1 MVPSLKSKPV
11 ERLTQTNTKQK
22 VNIDIWQLDS
32 SQYREIEKISSLEFL
47 HLIKI
52 PRVNMRLISC
62 IKKANH

>member
-52 PRVNMRLISC
+52 PRVNMRLISR
-62 IKKANH
+62 IKKGKS